1 MKKNLNKFKKKINI
15 YINNHP
21 EWGGTFQY
29 TNLIIKAIESKFD
42 KSSINFYF
50 ANKSWSKEFSKK
62 GNFINLNFFSLLLIH
77 ILIFVESKKL
87 ARFISKFFLTS
98 FPKSF
103 FEKDQIWLFPSQDI
117 LSVICSGK
125 TIVWI
130 NDLMHRY
137 SNFKE
142 TSSFFREIY
151 RDYLFKKIAKRS
163 YRVLVDSKLGKKHV
177 QDSYGTFNN
186 IRVQYFSALKMKFK
200 KSKNTFGKYLIYPA
214 QFWEHKNHIKLL
226 LAIKIFKENFK
237 DIKLI
242 LIGHKK
248 KKFAEIK
255 KICSSLNL
263 NKNVIFLGFVS
274 EQKKIQ
280 LISNARALINP
291 SVLGPTNIPQL
302 EAFNYGCPVLL
313 SNIFAAKEQ
322 CANSVI
328 YFNPYSE
335 KSIANSINKI
345 WNSDKTF
352 LLYKKRSILISKKYS
367 FENYSKNLIKNIF

>member
-1 MKKNLNKFKKKINI
+1 M
-15 YINNHP
+15 
-21 EWGGTFQY
+21 
-29 TNLIIKAIESKFD
+29 
-42 KSSINFYF
+42 
-50 ANKSWSKEFSKK
+50 
-62 GNFINLNFFSLLLIH
+62 
-77 ILIFVESKKL
+77 
-87 ARFISKFFLTS
+87 
-98 FPKSF
+98 
-103 FEKDQIWLFPSQDI
+103 DI
-117 LSVICSGK
+117 
-125 TIVWI
+125 
-130 NDLMHRY
+130 
-137 SNFKE
+137 
-142 TSSFFREIY
+142 
-151 RDYLFKKIAKRS
+151 
-163 YRVLVDSKLGKKHV
+163 
-177 QDSYGTFNN
+177 
-186 IRVQYFSALKMKFK
+186 
-200 KSKNTFGKYLIYPA
+200 
-214 QFWEHKNHIKLL
+214 
-226 LAIKIFKENFK
+226 
-237 DIKLI
+237 
-242 LIGHKK
+242 KK